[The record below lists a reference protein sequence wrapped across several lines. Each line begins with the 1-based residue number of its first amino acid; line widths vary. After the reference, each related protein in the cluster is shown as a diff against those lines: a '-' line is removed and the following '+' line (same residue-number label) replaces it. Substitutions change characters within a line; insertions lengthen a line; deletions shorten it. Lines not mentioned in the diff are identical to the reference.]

1 MSGFLERMARASRDR
16 AAALRAPPAAPA
28 RPRVPL
34 ALGTFDVLA
43 EIKPRSPA
51 LGPLAPAEADLVGR
65 AQAYAAAGA
74 AAISVLTEPTA
85 FGGSLEVLTA
95 IADAL
100 DGATPVMRKDF
111 IVDVRQVDEARAA
124 GASGVLLIAALT
136 DEATL
141 EALLQRAAERELFV
155 LLECFDERD
164 LASAARLLER
174 EVHAARAAAGELLV
188 GVNARDLRTL
198 AIDPGRLQALA
209 ARLPQGAVAVAES
222 GIATPDDAR
231 VAAAAGY
238 RAALVGTALMQA
250 RDPAE
255 LVRGLLGAGREAVS

>member
-174 EVHAARAAAGELLV
+174 EAHAARAAAGELLV

-255 LVRGLLGAGREAVS
+255 LVRGLLGAGRERVS